1 MQWAFSWKSPF
12 FFNKYIFEMKSSLK
26 EDTGKPEI
34 STATIEAACTIQ
46 QAKTKAFKLNEVNST
61 PWKFLSE

>member
-1 MQWAFSWKSPF
+1 
-12 FFNKYIFEMKSSLK
+12 MKSSLK

-34 STATIEAACTIQ
+34 STAMIEAACTIQ